1 MKINYNKLMTSGNGI
16 LLLGVLW
23 LIFWLGPAFFEFEKD
38 SRWGHNYAIPILF
51 IMVGLAYYINKIS
64 CQLIATIAAYL
75 TIPILL
81 AFWDW
86 SLSTIIALSFLAVF
100 LLFFMIERHGKSEL
114 IQPNKRLRAWL
125 KMHLMSF
132 AYFGL
137 VHMTFIFFLVRWNNP
152 EPFLEYLPIE
162 HHVSTSIFNAMLLV
176 LVAFAIIERFVKKIG
191 KFPIPKAGFIWSILM
206 IIIPILSINII
217 GE

>member
-1 MKINYNKLMTSGNGI
+1 MTSGNGI

-23 LIFWLGPAFFEFEKD
+23 LIFWIGPAYFEFEED
-38 SRWGHNYAIPILF
+38 SRWGHNYALPILF
-51 IMVGLAYYINKIS
+51 IMVGLAYNINRIS
-64 CQLIATIAAYL
+64 CQLVATIASYL

-86 SLSTIIALSFLAVF
+86 SLSTIIALLFLAVF
-100 LLFFMIERHGKSEL
+100 LVFYMIERHRKSEL
-114 IQPNKRLRAWL
+114 IRPNKRLRAWL

-152 EPFLEYLPIE
+152 EPFLDYLPIE
-162 HHVSTSIFNAMLLV
+162 HHVSTSVFNAMLLV
-176 LVAFAIIERFVKKIG
+176 LVAFAIIERFVKKVG
-191 KFPIPKAGFIWSILM
+191 RFPIPKAGFIWSILM